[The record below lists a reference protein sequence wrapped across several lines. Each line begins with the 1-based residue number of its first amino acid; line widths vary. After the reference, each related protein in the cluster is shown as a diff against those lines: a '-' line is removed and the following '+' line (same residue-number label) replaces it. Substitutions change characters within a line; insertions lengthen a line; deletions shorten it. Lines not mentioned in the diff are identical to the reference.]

1 MSLSRKDFLSLRDF
15 PREELETILRV
26 AAEQKPLARRF
37 RLPSTHAGRA
47 LACIF
52 HKPSLRTRLS
62 FEVAMRQLGG
72 SSLYITE
79 REIGIGSREAPRDV
93 AKVLSRFVD
102 GIMIRTF
109 EQRLIED
116 LAGHAEVP
124 VINGLTD
131 LLHPC
136 QVLGDIFTAIE
147 KLGSIDGKKVVFVG
161 DGNNVA
167 RSWLN
172 AASRFTFSLVL
183 AAPRGYEI
191 EGSFVEGARAAGD
204 LAYSWIPDPREAV
217 QGADIVYTDVW
228 TSMGQEEEQGKR
240 RKAFAPYR
248 VDDALMKLAA
258 PGAIFMHCLPAHRG
272 DEVTDSVI
280 DGAHSVVYDEAENRL
295 HVQRAILSLLIPGE

>member
-228 TSMGQEEEQGKR
+228 TSMGR
-240 RKAFAPYR
+240 RPGGYLH
-248 VDDALMKLAA
+248 ALSAGA
-258 PGAIFMHCLPAHRG
+258 PGRRG
-272 DEVTDSVI
+272 DRFGDRRSALGRLRRGGKPAARSEGHSLPPYPRGVTVNL
-280 DGAHSVVYDEAENRL
+280 ATNRRSR
-295 HVQRAILSLLIPGE
+295 VTLSNARL